1 MPNFVSTRP
10 PCALRRVVITGLG
23 FVSPLGI
30 GVEKNWTALLEGRSG
45 IDHITRFDISR
56 FSTKIG
62 GEVKNFDPLVFIDK
76 KEVRKMDLF
85 IQFALAAAQLAVED
99 SGISL
104 AVLEGE
110 RCGVHVGSGIGGL
123 GTIEQNH
130 LVLLQKGPERIS
142 PFFLISTIINEAAGQ
157 ISIKYKATGPNCS
170 VVTACSTGT
179 HAIGEAFRIIAR
191 GEADRMLAGG
201 SEAPFTPLGL
211 GGFCAMRALSERNHE
226 PQRASRPFDAQ
237 RDGFVMG
244 EGAGV
249 LLVEDLGSAIDRG
262 AKIYAEIVG
271 YGMSGDAYHVSAP
284 KLDGDGAM
292 RVMRAAI
299 KDAGISPRDVQYIN
313 AHGTSTPYNDKI
325 ETLAIKNVFGD
336 HASKLAVNSTKSMTG
351 HLLGATGGL
360 EAGITAL
367 VLKEQVMPPTI
378 NYENPDPDCD
388 LDYVPNQARKAEI
401 QYGLS
406 NSFGFGGTNSCLVLK
421 RFEE

>member
-1 MPNFVSTRP
+1 
-10 PCALRRVVITGLG
+10 
-23 FVSPLGI
+23 
-30 GVEKNWTALLEGRSG
+30 
-45 IDHITRFDISR
+45 
-56 FSTKIG
+56 
-62 GEVKNFDPLVFIDK
+62 
-76 KEVRKMDLF
+76 
-85 IQFALAAAQLAVED
+85 
-99 SGISL
+99 
-104 AVLEGE
+104 
-110 RCGVHVGSGIGGL
+110 
-123 GTIEQNH
+123 
-130 LVLLQKGPERIS
+130 
-142 PFFLISTIINEAAGQ
+142 
-157 ISIKYKATGPNCS
+157 
-170 VVTACSTGT
+170 
-179 HAIGEAFRIIAR
+179 
-191 GEADRMLAGG
+191 
-201 SEAPFTPLGL
+201 
-211 GGFCAMRALSERNHE
+211 
-226 PQRASRPFDAQ
+226 
-237 RDGFVMG
+237 MG